1 MLDVIHVLH
10 YVWTIAML
18 VCAANERD
26 AEAWT
31 ARTLEQL
38 LTKHPLDVVA
48 TIRQTATLRGIQGAD
63 RQALEDAVGYLQK
76 NSVRIHYARFLAQ
89 GLPIATGVIE
99 GACRHLVQDRMG
111 LTGARWGLDGAEA
124 VLKLRAIRTS
134 GDWDAY
140 WAFYVEREWTRNH
153 PHATRGA

>member
-1 MLDVIHVLH
+1 MLLSTAD
-10 YVWTIAML
+10 
-18 VCAANERD
+18 ERA

-31 ARTLEQL
+31 TRTLEQL

-48 TIRQTATLRGIQGAD
+48 AIRQTATLRGLTGED
-63 RQALEDAVGYLQK
+63 RRALDDAVEYLHK
-76 NSVRIHYARFLAQ
+76 NSIYIHYARYLTQ

-134 GDWDAY
+134 GDWEAY
-140 WAFYVEREWTRNH
+140 WAFHLEREHARNH
-153 PHATRGA
+153 PEAFHGA